1 MLLFNQSWPQPAYD
15 ISSNPVINGI
25 FRSGQR
31 GQRRLRP
38 PRLQSGADRVA
49 TRLPLIHHPPISR
62 VGTTSPPYIFS
73 KRTQYDVVL
82 SLPCMLIFKCWP
94 IFWTNTGIEVF
105 IRAGHVKTLPQQHD
119 RVFRLQL
126 FDLAVLLYSLW
137 QLHLDTE
144 TLFFADFFL
153 FLRFYYVVAELKN
166 CRVSSSG
173 IFDDRNKLVTS
184 PESWGCG
191 SDQDFYDFAQI
202 FSTLH
207 ILFISKWSAWN
218 KSTGSGTNLH
228 VYNLI
233 KSYLLIFV
241 LGNILGCKSF
251 KMKSL
256 IRIPDRGMPSS

>member
-49 TRLPLIHHPPISR
+49 TRLPLIHHTPISR

-94 IFWTNTGIEVF
+94 IFWTNTGIVVF
-105 IRAGHVKTLPQQHD
+105 FRAGH
-119 RVFRLQL
+119 
-126 FDLAVLLYSLW
+126 
-137 QLHLDTE
+137 
-144 TLFFADFFL
+144 
-153 FLRFYYVVAELKN
+153 
-166 CRVSSSG
+166 CRNNTAATTWPCFQASV
-173 IFDDRNKLVTS
+173 
-184 PESWGCG
+184 
-191 SDQDFYDFAQI
+191 